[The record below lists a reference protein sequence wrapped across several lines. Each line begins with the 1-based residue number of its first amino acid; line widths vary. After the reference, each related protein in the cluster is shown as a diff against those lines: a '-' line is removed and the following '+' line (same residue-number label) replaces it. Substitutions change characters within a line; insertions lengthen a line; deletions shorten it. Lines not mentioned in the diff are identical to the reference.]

1 MKNSLRLILALL
13 AAALTA
19 DAKLTVVATLPDFG
33 DLAQRIGG
41 DAVTVT
47 SLVKSGEDPHFIVPK
62 PSYIRTLN
70 KADLL
75 IEGGADLESGWL
87 PPLVAGARNAKIM
100 PGSPGRLSLAN
111 CVELIEVTSGPVDR
125 SAGDVHPKGNPH
137 FWLAPANGKRIAAAL
152 AATFTQLAP
161 ADADGFKQRLAA
173 FTAELDA
180 KSAAWTE
187 ALQPFAG
194 TKVVT
199 YHKSFDYL
207 LRHFGFT
214 LAGTI
219 EPKPGIEPSAAHIAS
234 LTASMKALGV
244 KLIITEAYSP
254 RKTAEQLA
262 AVTGAR
268 LVVLPDKSGEAPA
281 SDYLRLFETQ
291 VNELTKALKPA
302 P

>member
-1 MKNSLRLILALL
+1 MKNSLLTLFLTL
-13 AAALTA
+13 SLTA
-19 DAKLTVVATLPDFG
+19 QAKLAVVATLPDFG

-47 SLVKSGEDPHFIVPK
+47 TLVKSGEDPHFIVPK
-62 PSYIRTLN
+62 PSYIRALN
-70 KADLL
+70 RADLL

-87 PPLVAGARNAKIM
+87 PPLVANARNAKIM
-100 PGSPGRLSLAN
+100 PGNPGRLALVGA
-111 CVELIEVTSGPVDR
+111 VEILDIPTGPLDR

-137 FWLAPANGKRIAAAL
+137 FWLDPANGKRIAAAI
-152 AATFTQLAP
+152 ATALSQLDP
-161 ADADGFKQRLAA
+161 AGADGFKQRLAA
-173 FTAELDA
+173 FDAELDS
-180 KSAAWTE
+180 KSAAWTQ

-207 LRHFGFT
+207 LRHFGFV

-219 EPKPGIEPSAAHIAS
+219 EPKPGIEPSAAHIAD
-234 LTASMKALGV
+234 LTARIKAQGV
-244 KLIITEAYSP
+244 KLILTEAYRP

-262 AVTGAR
+262 TAAGAK

-281 SDYLRLFETQ
+281 TGYLQLFDTQ
-291 VNELTKALKPA
+291 VAEITKALKPS